1 MASILL
7 MIPFLVTA
15 FLNDILQRELFRPSV
30 PLLGMLELNKVVPLR
45 EEREHDFV
53 SKVGGIS
60 D

>member
-1 MASILL
+1 

-15 FLNDILQRELFRPSV
+15 LLNDILQQELFRPSV

-45 EEREHDFV
+45 EEREYDSV